1 MNRRLLMYRSSLFR
15 FSDEPPGDRDA
26 KYFKF
31 KMPALIAFLKKLA
44 EQGQAPYY
52 NIDILKYQVNMFCFF
67 FSQLFY
73 TTCTALG
80 RCRFPYS
87 QALLLYNAHAVRI

>member
-1 MNRRLLMYRSSLFR
+1 MLSFR

-31 KMPALIAFLKKLA
+31 KMPALIAYLKKLA

-52 NIDILKYQVNMFCFF
+52 NIDILKYQVKIL
-67 FSQLFY
+67 LFAM
-73 TTCTALG
+73 TALS
-80 RCRFPYS
+80 RTYCR
-87 QALLLYNAHAVRI
+87 